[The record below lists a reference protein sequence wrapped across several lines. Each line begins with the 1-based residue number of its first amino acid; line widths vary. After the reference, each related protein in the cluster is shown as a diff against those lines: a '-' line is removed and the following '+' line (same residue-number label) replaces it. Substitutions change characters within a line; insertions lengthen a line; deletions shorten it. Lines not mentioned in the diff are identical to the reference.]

1 MFARCLPF
9 PVRNLCFRRSF
20 FCVLGDLGCMGTA
33 MQLREISRERVR
45 SVGLREG
52 LFLVRRVWRRVNISL
67 SYRTNARHL
76 REIRY
81 PRSFGIIREA
91 PRTTE
96 NFPLCWPMC
105 FGYAARALKES
116 RQVARPCVSLV
127 LPHPQPIETSR
138 GHLSCVHVGLAR
150 EGRSM
155 LSGVGRLR
163 VLIGVFRRHPICT
176 PRLSVSPWL
185 VSFAS
190 CTRKRHAF

>member
-1 MFARCLPF
+1 MGDDGDDGRLVVLCSPDVSRCPSEIY
-9 PVRNLCFRRSF
+9 RSADL

-96 NFPLCWPMC
+96 NFPL
-105 FGYAARALKES
+105 F
-116 RQVARPCVSLV
+116 
-127 LPHPQPIETSR
+127 
-138 GHLSCVHVGLAR
+138 
-150 EGRSM
+150 
-155 LSGVGRLR
+155 
-163 VLIGVFRRHPICT
+163 
-176 PRLSVSPWL
+176 
-185 VSFAS
+185 
-190 CTRKRHAF
+190 

>member
-1 MFARCLPF
+1 MHGDCDAAARDLARESPKCQAAQ
-9 PVRNLCFRRSF
+9 RR
-20 FCVLGDLGCMGTA
+20 
-33 MQLREISRERVR
+33 
-45 SVGLREG
+45 
-52 LFLVRRVWRRVNISL
+52 LFLVRRVWRRGNISL
-67 SYRTNARHL
+67 SYRRNARHL

-96 NFPLCWPMC
+96 NFPLCWPLC

-127 LPHPQPIETSR
+127 LPHPQPIETSI
-138 GHLSCVHVGLAR
+138 GHLFCVHVDLAR

-163 VLIGVFRRHPICT
+163 ELIGVFRRHPICA

-185 VSFAS
+185 ASFAS
-190 CTRKRHAF
+190 CSRKRHAF